1 MRKDIEI
8 PEVKDVVIAI
18 VKEYNE
24 EFVSDAWY
32 AYLFN
37 NTAEPIE
44 AIMIVS
50 QATGIINEE
59 IKQSGLFRHAF
70 KSLEPG
76 ESQKV
81 ELLDESIFKLDNDFM
96 LTFFQNGRLMDKTF
110 TFKANTISE
119 EALQKLPFA
128 DKNGVVIK

>member
-18 VKEYNE
+18 VREYSE
-24 EFVSDAWY
+24 EFVSDSWY

-37 NTAEPIE
+37 NSPETIE

-50 QATGIINEE
+50 QATGTIDNE
-59 IKQSGLFRHAF
+59 IRQSSLFRHAF
-70 KSLEPG
+70 KSLAPG
-76 ESQKV
+76 EAQKI
-81 ELLDESIFKLDNDFM
+81 EFMDENIFKLDNDFM
-96 LTFFQNGRLMDKTF
+96 LTFFRNGKLLDKTF

-119 EALQKLPFA
+119 DKLQQLPFS
-128 DKNGVVIK
+128 DKRGIVTE